1 MGVFRSMRDLGRGG
15 PSKGSGGERRR
26 GEDERKPRPLL
37 VLLFVLILSYQRNSA
52 PCDTG
57 ISFGR
62 SRAVQP
68 SQPMIATRAGGGRPG
83 RAAPLG
89 PPTERKSPP
98 TAMPRRPCL
107 LLGRGRREGGLG
119 GGFCVAFGKGRGPS
133 STERGSCH
141 RAARLRRDWPRLLRA
156 SNPRVCCYRLA
167 I

>member
-1 MGVFRSMRDLGRGG
+1 MRDLGRGG

-37 VLLFVLILSYQRNSA
+37 VLLFVLISSYQRNSA
-52 PCDTG
+52 PCDTD

-68 SQPMIATRAGGGRPG
+68 SQPVIARAGGGRPG

-98 TAMPRRPCL
+98 TAMPRRPCW
-107 LLGRGRREGGLG
+107 LLGRGRRDGGAG
-119 GGFCVAFGKGRGPS
+119 GGAFVWLLV
-133 STERGSCH
+133 
-141 RAARLRRDWPRLLRA
+141 RAAGPAARSAAHATGRRGFAVSDTACCELET
-156 SNPRVCCYRLA
+156 RVSAA
-167 I
+167 IG